1 MSARLVHSQNSI
13 SLFWPVLD
21 FSRARRCCSR
31 ARRPALRSPRRRA
44 MTLPHRSGRE
54 AQLGACGAGV
64 GQLESVKKPPD
75 TNTKECADDH
85 VHELRPGE
93 FGRLYAEEPPELT
106 RTQFMD
112 VIIGALLGVGV
123 WGLFHAFELPH
134 ARPAR
139 AKLSFA
145 TGPVRQRHCPAPG

>member
-1 MSARLVHSQNSI
+1 
-13 SLFWPVLD
+13 
-21 FSRARRCCSR
+21 
-31 ARRPALRSPRRRA
+31 

-93 FGRLYAEEPPELT
+93 FGRLYAEEQGRQVEKCPDSTATDCGDCERSLSH
-106 RTQFMD
+106 
-112 VIIGALLGVGV
+112 GAGRG
-123 WGLFHAFELPH
+123 
-134 ARPAR
+134 
-139 AKLSFA
+139 
-145 TGPVRQRHCPAPG
+145 